1 MLRFTGHYITCQE
14 VPGEVSLTLTIS
26 GCPYR
31 CRGCHSPWLRNDIGD
46 RLTTDALFRLMARYH
61 DGITCVCFM
70 GDGGDAPLISEFIRF
85 VHECGYKACLYTG
98 DSEMTLLSWSGDKP
112 DYYKVGPYDDT
123 LGGLD
128 SPTTNQRMY
137 RYDKVTG
144 LYKDITSLFWKE
156 KT

>member
-1 MLRFTGHYITCQE
+1 MIKYTGHYITCQE

-26 GCPYR
+26 NCPHR
-31 CRGCHSPWLRNDIGD
+31 CHGCHSPWLRNDIGD
-46 RLTTDALFRLMARYH
+46 ELKTDVLFKLISKYK

-70 GDGGDAPLISEFIRF
+70 GDGGDAFAVFDLVRF
-85 VHECGYKACLYTG
+85 VHMCGYKACLYTG
-98 DSEMTLLSWSGDKP
+98 DSEMLLYNTLDKP
-112 DYYKVGPYDDT
+112 DYYKVGPYEEA

-128 SPTTNQRMY
+128 NPSTNQRMY
-137 RYDKVTG
+137 MYDKNTG